1 MFSSLTQTK
10 PVRIE
15 YAPKIYKSTCKVVYI
30 RDGIEKVWEGE
41 RTSTGSLF
49 GDMTCVEGAA
59 VIVWHD
65 GGKKI
70 FPLTNVCEVDEAGP
84 EVVGEVVE
92 D

>member
-41 RTSTGSLF
+41 STSTGYPFS
-49 GDMTCVEGAA
+49 DMTCVDGATL
-59 VIVWHD
+59 VVRHD
-65 GGKKI
+65 GGKRV
-70 FPLTNVCEVDEAGP
+70 FPLANVCEVEELGP